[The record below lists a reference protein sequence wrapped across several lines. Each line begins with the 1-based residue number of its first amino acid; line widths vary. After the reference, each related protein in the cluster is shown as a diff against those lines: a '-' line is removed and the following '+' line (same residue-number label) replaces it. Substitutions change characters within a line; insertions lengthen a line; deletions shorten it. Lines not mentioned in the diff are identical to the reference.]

1 MGIQS
6 IAKSGMIA
14 HQEVER
20 VKAIDSAEQV
30 HYGKQSSIH
39 SIIIIRWLSIFFCL
53 AFWYGVYKVLTLFI
67 S

>member
-1 MGIQS
+1 MGTQFLAQS
-6 IAKSGMIA
+6 EMIA
-14 HQEVER
+14 PQGVKQVEV
-20 VKAIDSAEQV
+20 IDVAEQV
-30 HYGKQSSIH
+30 RYGKQSSIH